1 MKMFKVIIIDD
12 NKPFDMKIII
22 TEKQFRNLFERS
34 KTNNEPNS
42 DGSMQLGFDFGDG
55 YNNNLKPN
63 SKPDNKFKYN
73 KYKRNNV
80 VSKPNAIENKPNKVA
95 LNPIE
100 QDELDKKLRRVD
112 GLIKVFHYVYDQ
124 KPDTPYQYSL
134 HKGILKTINKFKNFL
149 KQPDKYNVTE
159 KEMNYVLTFYKTSN
173 KFDDRIWIEIKG

>member
-1 MKMFKVIIIDD
+1 MFKVIIIED

-42 DGSMQLGFDFGDG
+42 DGSVQLGFDFGDG
-55 YNNNLKPN
+55 YNNNL
-63 SKPDNKFKYN
+63 
-73 KYKRNNV
+73 
-80 VSKPNAIENKPNKVA
+80 KPNKVA